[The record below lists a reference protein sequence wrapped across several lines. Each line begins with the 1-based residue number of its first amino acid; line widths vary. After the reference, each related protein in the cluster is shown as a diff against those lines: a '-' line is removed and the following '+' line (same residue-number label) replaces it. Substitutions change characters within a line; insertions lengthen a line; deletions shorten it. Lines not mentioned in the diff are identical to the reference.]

1 MWLLILGWIL
11 FLSAHLS
18 PGVFGLRDTLV
29 GKLGEQRFLGL
40 YIATSVSGMVCIIA
54 GKLIA
59 PTVHVWIPPLWG
71 AQATGVLVL
80 LGCILFMGLPFP
92 TNLRR
97 LTHHPM
103 LLGMAC
109 WGVGHL
115 FANGDLA
122 SILLFGGFAGY
133 ALISYWSLHRRGKT
147 GDSTKYALWQD
158 GLVVLAGVLAYGAL
172 LWLHPY
178 FSGVEVLRNSV

>member
-1 MWLLILGWIL
+1 MWLLILGWAL
-11 FLSAHLS
+11 FLSVHLS
-18 PGVFGLRDTLV
+18 PGVFGMREKLV
-29 GKLGEQRFLGL
+29 ARLGEQRFLGI
-40 YIATSVSGMVCIIA
+40 YIASSVTGMVFIIA
-54 GKLIA
+54 GKIIA
-59 PTVHVWIPPLWG
+59 PTVQVWIPPLWG
-71 AQATGVLVL
+71 AQAAGIFVLI
-80 LGCILFMGLPFP
+80 GCILFMGLALP

-115 FANGDLA
+115 FANGELD

-133 ALISYWSLHRRGKT
+133 ALISVGSLIQRGNK
-147 GDSTKYALWQD
+147 GDLKKYALWQD
-158 GLVVLAGVLAYGAL
+158 LLVVIAGTATYGAL

-178 FSGVEVLRNSV
+178 FSGVAVM

>member
-1 MWLLILGWIL
+1 L

-29 GKLGEQRFLGL
+29 GKLGEPRFLGI
-40 YIATSVSGMVCIIA
+40 YIATSVTGMVCIIV
-54 GKLIA
+54 GKIIA
-59 PTVHVWIPPLWG
+59 PTVLVWSPPIWG
-71 AQATGVLVL
+71 AKAAGLFAL
-80 LGCILFMGLPFP
+80 LGCILFMGLPLA

-103 LLGMAC
+103 LFGIAC

-115 FANGDLA
+115 FANGDLG
-122 SILLFGGFAGY
+122 SILMFGGFAGY
-133 ALISYWSLHRRGKT
+133 ALISIWSLNRRGKT
-147 GDSTKYALWQD
+147 GDTTKYPLWRD
-158 GLVVLAGVLAYGAL
+158 LVVVVAGVLAYGAL

-178 FSGVEVLRNSV
+178 FSGVGVT

>member
-29 GKLGEQRFLGL
+29 GKLGEQRFLGI
-40 YIATSVSGMVCIIA
+40 YIATSVTGMVCIIA

-133 ALISYWSLHRRGKT
+133 ALISFWSLHRRGKT

-158 GLVVLAGVLAYGAL
+158 GLVVIAGVLAYGAL

>member
-1 MWLLILGWIL
+1 M
-11 FLSAHLS
+11 
-18 PGVFGLRDTLV
+18 RDRLV
-29 GKLGEQRFLGL
+29 GTLGEGRFLGV
-40 YIATSVSGMVCIIA
+40 YIATSVTGMVCIIA
-54 GKLIA
+54 GKIIA
-59 PTVHVWIPPLWG
+59 PTVQVWIPPVWG
-71 AQATGVLVL
+71 AQAAGVLVL
-80 LGCILFMGLPFP
+80 LGCILFMGLLLP

-115 FANGDLA
+115 FANGDLG

-133 ALISYWSLHRRGKT
+133 ALISIWSLNRRGKT
-147 GDSTKYALWQD
+147 GDPAKYALWQD
-158 GLVVLAGVLAYGAL
+158 LMVVIAGVLAYGAL

-178 FSGVEVLRNSV
+178 FSGVGVV

>member
-1 MWLLILGWIL
+1 MWLLIVGWVL
-11 FLSAHLS
+11 FFSAHLS
-18 PGVFGLRDTLV
+18 PGVFGMRETLV
-29 GKLGEQRFLGL
+29 ARLGEKRFLGI
-40 YIATSVSGMVCIIA
+40 YIATSVTGMVCIIA
-54 GKLIA
+54 GKIIA
-59 PTVHVWIPPLWG
+59 PTVQVWIPPLWG
-71 AQATGVLVL
+71 AQATGTLVL
-80 LGCILFMGLPFP
+80 IGCILFMGLALP

-122 SILLFGGFAGY
+122 SMLLFGGFAAY
-133 ALISYWSLHRRGKT
+133 ALISIGSLIRRGNM
-147 GDSTKYALWQD
+147 GDPKKYALWQD
-158 GLVVLAGVLAYGAL
+158 LLVLIAGTAIYGAL

-178 FSGVEVLRNSV
+178 LSGGAVV

>member
-11 FLSAHLS
+11 FLGAHLS
-18 PGVFGLRDTLV
+18 PGVFGLRERLV
-29 GKLGEQRFLGL
+29 GTLGEGRFLGF
-40 YIATSVSGMVCIIA
+40 YIATSVTGMVCIIA

-59 PTVHVWIPPLWG
+59 PTVHVWSPPYWG
-71 AQATGVLVL
+71 AQAAGVFVL
-80 LGCILFMGLPFP
+80 LGCILFMGLFFP

-103 LLGMAC
+103 LFGMAC

-115 FANGDLA
+115 FANGDLG

-133 ALISYWSLHRRGKT
+133 ALISIWSLNRRGET
-147 GDSTKYALWQD
+147 GDRAKYALWQD
-158 GLVVLAGVLAYGAL
+158 GVVVIAGVLAYGVL
-172 LWLHPY
+172 LWLHPW
-178 FSGVEVLRNSV
+178 FSGVGVI